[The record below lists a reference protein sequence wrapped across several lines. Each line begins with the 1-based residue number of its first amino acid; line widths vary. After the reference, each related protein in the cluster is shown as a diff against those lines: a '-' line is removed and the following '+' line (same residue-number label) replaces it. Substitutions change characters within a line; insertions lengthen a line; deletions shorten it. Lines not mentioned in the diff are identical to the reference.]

1 MGVLVTPEEQEM
13 TTGIPE
19 PAPPFDTQR
28 AVENLK
34 AGGFSGAQA
43 AALTRTLVDATAN
56 LVTKADLKAGLDEL
70 KGLIR
75 GLQQGPIRDL
85 QRSDSE
91 MKESIREMKESI
103 REMKGSIREMK
114 GSTREMKE
122 SISGFGEALGGIRVE
137 IARAQAAM
145 TRMMLFVAFGVI
157 GAVVTILRWVLP
169 Q

>member
-1 MGVLVTPEEQEM
+1 MGVMVTPEEEEM
-13 TTGIPE
+13 TTGIPD

-28 AVENLK
+28 AVENLQ

-75 GLQQGPIRDL
+75 GLQQGPIKDL
-85 QRSDSE
+85 QRSDSAT
-91 MKESIREMKESI
+91 KESIREMKESI
-103 REMKGSIREMK
+103 REMK
-114 GSTREMKE
+114 E
-122 SISGFGEALGGIRVE
+122 SINGLGEALGGIRVE
-137 IARAQAAM
+137 IARAQAGMA
-145 TRMMLFVAFGVI
+145 RMMLFVAFGII

>member
-1 MGVLVTPEEQEM
+1 M
-13 TTGIPE
+13 TTGIPD

-28 AVENLK
+28 AVENLQ

-70 KGLIR
+70 GVSIA
-75 GLQQGPIRDL
+75 DL
-85 QRSDSE
+85 RRSDSE

-103 REMKGSIREMK
+103 RETKR
-114 GSTREMKE
+114 STD
-122 SISGFGEALGGIRVE
+122 GFGEALGRIRVE
-137 IARAQAAM
+137 IAQAQAAM

>member
-1 MGVLVTPEEQEM
+1 MGVLVTPEEEAM
-13 TTGIPE
+13 TTGIPD

-28 AVENLK
+28 AVENLQ

-43 AALTRTLVDATAN
+43 AALTRTLADATAN

-70 KGLIR
+70 KGSIR
-75 GLQQGPIRDL
+75 GLQQGSIRDL
-85 QRSDSE
+85 QRSHSAT
-91 MKESIREMKESI
+91 KESIREMKESI

-114 GSTREMKE
+114 E
-122 SISGFGEALGGIRVE
+122 SINGLGEALGGIRVE
-137 IARAQAAM
+137 IARAQAGMA
-145 TRMMLFVAFGVI
+145 RMMLFVAFGII

>member
-1 MGVLVTPEEQEM
+1 M
-13 TTGIPE
+13 TTGIPD

-28 AVENLK
+28 AVENLQ

-70 KGLIR
+70 R
-75 GLQQGPIRDL
+75 APIRDL
-85 QRSDSE
+85 QRSHSE
-91 MKESIREMKESI
+91 MKESIREMK
-103 REMKGSIREMK
+103 R
-114 GSTREMKE
+114 STD
-122 SISGFGEALGGIRVE
+122 GFGEALNSIRVE
-137 IARAQAAM
+137 IARAQAGMA
-145 TRMMLFVAFGVI
+145 RMMLFVAFGII

>member
-1 MGVLVTPEEQEM
+1 M
-13 TTGIPE
+13 TTGIPD

-28 AVENLK
+28 AVENLQ

-85 QRSDSE
+85 QRSDSAT
-91 MKESIREMKESI
+91 KESIREMKESI
-103 REMKGSIREMK
+103 RQMKGSIREMK
-114 GSTREMKE
+114 E
-122 SISGFGEALGGIRVE
+122 SINGLGEALGGIRVE
-137 IARAQAAM
+137 IARAQAGMA
-145 TRMMLFVAFGVI
+145 RMMLFGAFGII
-157 GAVVTILRWVLP
+157 GAVVAILRWVLP

>member
-1 MGVLVTPEEQEM
+1 M
-13 TTGIPE
+13 TTGIRD

-28 AVENLK
+28 AVENLQ

-43 AALTRTLVDATAN
+43 AALARTLVDATAN

-75 GLQQGPIRDL
+75 GLQQGSIRDL
-85 QRSDSE
+85 QRSDSATKESIRE

-103 REMKGSIREMK
+103 REMK
-114 GSTREMKE
+114 E
-122 SISGFGEALGGIRVE
+122 SINGLGEALGGIRVE
-137 IARAQAAM
+137 IARAQAGMA
-145 TRMMLFVAFGVI
+145 RMMLFVAFGVI
-157 GAVVTILRWVLP
+157 GAVVAILRWVLP

>member
-1 MGVLVTPEEQEM
+1 M
-13 TTGIPE
+13 TTGIPD

-28 AVENLK
+28 AVEHLQ

-75 GLQQGPIRDL
+75 GLQQGSIRDL
-85 QRSDSE
+85 QRSDSATKESIRE

-103 REMKGSIREMK
+103 REMK
-114 GSTREMKE
+114 E
-122 SISGFGEALGGIRVE
+122 SINGLGEALGGIRVE
-137 IARAQAAM
+137 IARAQAGMA
-145 TRMMLFVAFGVI
+145 RMMLFVAFGVL
-157 GAVVTILRWVLP
+157 GAVVAILRWVLP

>member
-1 MGVLVTPEEQEM
+1 M
-13 TTGIPE
+13 GIPD

-28 AVENLK
+28 AVENLR

-43 AALTRTLVDATAN
+43 AALARTLVDATAN

-70 KGLIR
+70 R
-75 GLQQGPIRDL
+75 GSIRDL
-85 QRSDSE
+85 QRSDGA

-103 REMKGSIREMK
+103 REMK
-114 GSTREMKE
+114 E
-122 SISGFGEALGGIRVE
+122 SIGGIKRSTDRLGEALNGVGVE
-137 IARAQAAM
+137 IARAQAGMA
-145 TRMMLFVAFGVI
+145 RMVLFVAFGII